1 MSDPES
7 FLSRW
12 SRRKREVSQET
23 EAAKSQ
29 AAADAPALDDRPSGN
44 ISPSPAPGAVDP
56 ASDPTGLPSI
66 ESITANTDI
75 RAFLSTG
82 VPADLARA
90 ALRRAWSSDPA
101 IRDFVGLSE
110 NSWDFNAPDGI
121 PGFGPIDPAEVGR
134 LVAQAIGKPEEAPA
148 AGNACPPP
156 TQADQPQP
164 CESGQTATAGDA
176 SAASDQRPE
185 LQDHETVAS
194 EEIMQ
199 RTKADVAVQ
208 EPPDRGEDG
217 MTSPR
222 RSHGGA
228 LPD

>member
-1 MSDPES
+1 MSDPEG

-12 SRRKREVSQET
+12 SRRKREVEET
-23 EAAKSQ
+23 GAANPP
-29 AAADAPALDDRPSGN
+29 AAADETAEDDRASGKGSSNPAPA
-44 ISPSPAPGAVDP
+44 AAEP
-56 ASDPTGLPSI
+56 ASDPTSLPSI
-66 ESITANTDI
+66 ESITAETDI
-75 RAFLSTG
+75 RAFLSAG

-121 PGFGPIDPAEVGR
+121 PGFGPIDPADVGR
-134 LVAQAIGKPEEAPA
+134 LIAQAIGKPEVSPA
-148 AGNACPPP
+148 DGSPPP
-156 TQADQPQP
+156 TRADQPQP
-164 CESGQTATAGDA
+164 SKSGQSAAADGA
-176 SAASDQRPE
+176 SAYPEHERGLLAYDQKAVPP
-185 LQDHETVAS
+185 

-199 RTKADVAVQ
+199 RTKADDAVR
-208 EPPDRGEDG
+208 EPPERDEDG
-217 MTSPR
+217 TTSPR

>member
-12 SRRKREVSQET
+12 SRRKREVSHEA
-23 EAAKSQ
+23 EAANPP
-29 AAADAPALDDRPSGN
+29 AATDEPAQDDHASGKVSPNPAPA
-44 ISPSPAPGAVDP
+44 AVDP
-56 ASDPTGLPSI
+56 PLDPASLPSI
-66 ESITANTDI
+66 ESITATTDI
-75 RAFLSTG
+75 RAFLSAG

-101 IRDFVGLSE
+101 IRDFIGLSE
-110 NSWDFNAPDGI
+110 NSWDFNAPGGI

-134 LVAQAIGKPEEAPA
+134 LVAQAIGKPEVAAA
-148 AGNACPPP
+148 AGDACPPP
-156 TQADQPQP
+156 TQTDQPQP

-185 LQDHETVAS
+185 LQDHRAVAS

-199 RTKADVAVQ
+199 RTKADAAVQ
-208 EPPDRGEDG
+208 EPPERSEDAV
-217 MTSPR
+217 TSPR

>member
-12 SRRKREVSQET
+12 SRRKREVKEA
-23 EAAKSQ
+23 EAAIPP
-29 AAADAPALDDRPSGN
+29 AAADAPAQDDPSSE
-44 ISPSPAPGAVDP
+44 ISSNPAPAAVEP
-56 ASDPTGLPSI
+56 ASDPTSLPSI
-66 ESITANTDI
+66 ESITAETDI
-75 RAFLSTG
+75 RAFLSAG

-121 PGFGPIDPAEVGR
+121 PGFGPIDPADVGR
-134 LVAQAIGKPEEAPA
+134 LIAQATGKPEVSSADDS
-148 AGNACPPP
+148 PPP
-156 TQADQPQP
+156 TQADQAQP
-164 CESGQTATAGDA
+164 SKSGQSPAADGA
-176 SAASDQRPE
+176 SANPEHEQGLLAHDQE
-185 LQDHETVAS
+185 AVAP

-199 RTKADVAVQ
+199 RTKADVAVR
-208 EPPDRGEDG
+208 EPPEQDEDG
-217 MTSPR
+217 TTSPR